1 MRNETAGIILLFIIS
16 LYSAASVSWYSP
28 SARIAAVMYGVFPVI
43 GTLGVIFLALKKG
56 LFNPLIR

>member
-1 MRNETAGIILLFIIS
+1 
-16 LYSAASVSWYSP
+16 V
-28 SARIAAVMYGVFPVI
+28 VYGVFPVI